1 MKKCIGRTIMIAIMV
16 LSILFSNIGGN
27 FAYANGTTEEIPT
40 VTNADPDYPWLGY
53 DAYTKGYPNYDP
65 MNGSGSVFTQYA
77 TNPSVEGEEL
87 NKAILRVLYNG
98 YPNNANGIMNG
109 IEPLNAIL
117 VTQNAIWHY
126 SDSQKKDYD
135 KWASQYDTTL
145 EQKNLMTAAIKKLVS
160 ANLDEV
166 VTKKVPLTY
175 KLNLFISKDS
185 AYQHLLSADAVPD
198 TPKMPSDRGGDVV
211 EPENPKGDDSKEDS
225 TKSTFKATKMFI
237 NKVEKGTGTVVKD
250 AQLTIFK
257 GEDKKDKVGEPW
269 KTTDTKHAIDINSLE
284 EGQVY
289 VLSETGVPDGYTQA
303 NDIFFKVQN
312 GKVFVKK
319 GETYEEVKDL
329 EEIGG
334 ENYEA
339 FADRNDSSFS
349 WGTTPYGKHYY
360 LRDENTKGQVLY
372 CFNIDKHEPA
382 ESDDEGESI
391 NYMDI
396 QSMKEIYLRYT
407 KYVGKEKLITYAQTP
422 RIKNATDFYSKV
434 QKVISAGYPSNTL
447 KLQTEDMEG
456 NKNITDTAF
465 KTVTQLAIYYYTDSI
480 DLDTIEHGWV
490 TEKDQD
496 HVLHGLEVG
505 KKYTFHEAAAPKGL
519 EVVMDF
525 VFSVDK
531 EGKVTVHSTI
541 TNGKVEYK
549 DGKLIVTDDRADVS
563 KKQNDNQSKKLQKS
577 QQGPNSSGS
586 TGKSVHKTGD
596 SRVLWLYGVM
606 LTVSGL
612 VLLAI
617 VWTRKKNHNNG
628 EA

>member
-1 MKKCIGRTIMIAIMV
+1 MV
-16 LSILFSNIGGN
+16 LSIFFPNIGGN

-65 MNGSGSVFTQYA
+65 MNSRYHDLKVNLKGSIPFQEYCFNASKREPGKRDSAAKNWYKKVDGSGSVFTQYA
-77 TNPSVEGEEL
+77 ANPSIEGEEL

-225 TKSTFKATKMFI
+225 TKSTFKATKLFI
-237 NKVEKGTGTVVKD
+237 NKVEKGTDTVVKN

-257 GEDKKDKVGEPW
+257 GEDKKDKV
-269 KTTDTKHAIDINSLE
+269 K
-284 EGQVY
+284 
-289 VLSETGVPDGYTQA
+289 
-303 NDIFFKVQN
+303 
-312 GKVFVKK
+312 
-319 GETYEEVKDL
+319 
-329 EEIGG
+329 
-334 ENYEA
+334 
-339 FADRNDSSFS
+339 
-349 WGTTPYGKHYY
+349 
-360 LRDENTKGQVLY
+360 
-372 CFNIDKHEPA
+372 
-382 ESDDEGESI
+382 ESI

-396 QSMKEIYLRYT
+396 QSMKEIYIRYT

-480 DLDTIEHGWV
+480 DLDTIEH
-490 TEKDQD
+490 E
-496 HVLHGLEVG
+496 
-505 KKYTFHEAAAPKGL
+505 
-519 EVVMDF
+519 
-525 VFSVDK
+525 
-531 EGKVTVHSTI
+531 
-541 TNGKVEYK
+541 
-549 DGKLIVTDDRADVS
+549 
-563 KKQNDNQSKKLQKS
+563 
-577 QQGPNSSGS
+577 
-586 TGKSVHKTGD
+586 
-596 SRVLWLYGVM
+596 
-606 LTVSGL
+606 
-612 VLLAI
+612 
-617 VWTRKKNHNNG
+617 
-628 EA
+628 